1 MVSEENVN
9 TQHSMNVGEP
19 FIVPLYDNML
29 HVQPS
34 CEVALTGQITAF
46 GSGVKSDTN
55 QHWGGCVCPPDMLL
69 SRKFYSHASR

>member
-1 MVSEENVN
+1 MVSDEDVN

-34 CEVALTGQITAF
+34 CEAALAGQITAF
-46 GSGVKSDTN
+46 GSGVNSAGTN
-55 QHWGGCVCPPDMLL
+55 QHRGGCM
-69 SRKFYSHASR
+69 SS